1 MILKCKRCKTVWDYK
16 GKNKYYATCPH
27 CLNKVR
33 VIQSDKTLKKVQK
46 ESAVESVPLFRGQA
60 PNNAEVQFRER
71 KPAS

>member
-46 ESAVESVPLFRGQA
+46 ESAVESTTSKSAQRT
-60 PNNAEVQFRER
+60 
-71 KPAS
+71 KPKPTKQ

>member
-33 VIQSDKTLKKVQK
+33 VTQPDKALEKVQK
-46 ESAVESVPLFRGQA
+46 ESAVEPA
-60 PNNAEVQFRER
+60 PP
-71 KPAS
+71 KPAQGTKPKPRRR